1 MNIPFRNEIDD
12 LFRNGRSVWL
22 KISAGAFVGLIVAIY
37 ARYRSYQEGDVDIDL
52 WFDIGMALFTIGI
65 GALGVIILLLKDVVS
80 KRLNSG
86 QRVSFLLRVYYGMG
100 VISIL
105 VSITTIV
112 LLTIV
117 ITLMY
122 ALFSS

>member
-1 MNIPFRNEIDD
+1 MNIPFTNEIDD
-12 LFRNGRSVWL
+12 LFRKGRSVWL
-22 KISAGAFVGLIVAIY
+22 KISAGAFVGLMAAIY
-37 ARYRSYQEGDVDIDL
+37 ARHRSYQEGNVDIDL
-52 WFDIGMALFTIGI
+52 WFDIGMALFTTGI
-65 GALGVIILLLKDVVS
+65 GAFGVIILLLKDVVS

-105 VSITTIV
+105 VTITTIV

-117 ITLMY
+117 VTLMY
-122 ALFSS
+122 AIFSS